1 LSSDNSAVSES
12 FEGFEGE
19 CRTKSSTKSSTA
31 LQEPRV
37 HNQTTKSCSASAKVR
52 VGTNQEFITDRPRVV
67 WLDHTLTFSL
77 FTVFP

>member
-1 LSSDNSAVSES
+1 MSELNDCTVSES

-19 CRTKSSTKSSTA
+19 CRTKSSSPIDQECTA

-52 VGTNQEFITDRPRVV
+52 VGTNQEFITNRPRVYG
-67 WLDHTLTFSL
+67 LTIL
-77 FTVFP
+77 